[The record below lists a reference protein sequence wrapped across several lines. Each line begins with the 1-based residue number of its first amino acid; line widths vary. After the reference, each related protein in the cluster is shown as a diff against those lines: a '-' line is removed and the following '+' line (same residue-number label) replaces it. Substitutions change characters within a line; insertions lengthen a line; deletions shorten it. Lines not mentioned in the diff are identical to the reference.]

1 MPRSKNKSTTVD
13 SRISSQGQHTQKLH
27 SRETGQ
33 VGQATAS
40 IAQIVRVI
48 LSTESFTP
56 SLRTNQIA
64 QATANFAQIR
74 PAFDSTERERASLT
88 ALKVHSSR
96 KPLRL
101 LQIEAPQ
108 LLFKQRRHRLH
119 SVLDPVS
126 RMQPV
131 QLTDAR
137 SRQLYQ
143 RQQWH
148 LFRHSTLCRRIVMQ
162 RTWQPH
168 RH

>member
-1 MPRSKNKSTTVD
+1 MLVDIALSAAFAMESLTGTSHLVQSRLPRSKNKSTTVD

-74 PAFDSTERERASLT
+74 PCL
-88 ALKVHSSR
+88 
-96 KPLRL
+96 
-101 LQIEAPQ
+101 
-108 LLFKQRRHRLH
+108 
-119 SVLDPVS
+119 
-126 RMQPV
+126 
-131 QLTDAR
+131 
-137 SRQLYQ
+137 
-143 RQQWH
+143 
-148 LFRHSTLCRRIVMQ
+148 
-162 RTWQPH
+162 
-168 RH
+168 